1 MNPIGQFLFRFHL
14 GLMFYYRN
22 KVANRE
28 VKLRMK
34 YIIADPDEKTGNDLK
49 KILDG
54 YKILDFKGSF
64 KILEIA
70 EKNIRKERP
79 DIVFIRTDKIELNA
93 FKLTNLIRELNPF
106 LKIIFTGSQVQDAVE
121 AFECEV
127 DGFLLI
133 PFHDEKIRNFMV
145 KNFEKRKS

>member
-1 MNPIGQFLFRFHL
+1 
-14 GLMFYYRN
+14 
-22 KVANRE
+22 
-28 VKLRMK
+28 MK

>member
-1 MNPIGQFLFRFHL
+1 
-14 GLMFYYRN
+14 
-22 KVANRE
+22 
-28 VKLRMK
+28 MK
-34 YIIADPDEKTGNDLK
+34 YIIVGLDEKSADDLM

-54 YKILDFKGSF
+54 YKTLDFKGNF

-93 FKLTNLIRELNPF
+93 FKLTKLIRDLNPVT
-106 LKIIFTGSQVQDAVE
+106 KIIFISSKAQYAVE

-127 DGFLLI
+127 DGFLLL
-133 PFHDEKIRNFMV
+133 PFHDEKIRKCMFR
-145 KNFEKRKS
+145 NFE